1 MFDLIW
7 TAAIL
12 FTAAVGLLFF
22 AVIVVSIH
30 RSDRAKG
37 LARRPRGRMDTMTR
51 RVLGVPTSSLR
62 RAGRHS

>member
-7 TAAIL
+7 AAAVL
-12 FTAAVGLLFF
+12 LTAAVGLLFF
-22 AVIVVSIH
+22 TVIVVSIH

-37 LARRPRGRMDTMTR
+37 LTRGPRGRMDTMTR
-51 RVLGVPTSSLR
+51 RVLGVPTASLR